1 MKYPSAY
8 LMVVGWFFLTSDPQ
22 ARTLYLN
29 PQDTLCDA
37 DEAIYISCSLDA
49 GSSPSN
55 YDSQIASVCAKGNL
69 SPGTGYVQYRYGNPG
84 AEVEYI
90 YPQEKS
96 PPQRKFKIYPPT
108 KELRSALRF
117 KDGQYSY
124 SFEAKGLAGYRLI
137 VKVGEQEV
145 ANKRCDEPGITHLV
159 DAAYRGIEPGEAE
172 RVP

>member
-1 MKYPSAY
+1 MKYSAFC
-8 LMVVGWFFLTSDPQ
+8 LLAALGGVFVNSSE
-22 ARTLYLN
+22 ARTRYLN

-49 GSSPSN
+49 GSSPSD
-55 YDSQIASVCAKGNL
+55 YDGQIASVCAKGNL
-69 SPGTGYVQYRYGNPG
+69 SPSTGYVQYRYGIPG
-84 AEVEYI
+84 AEVEYL

-96 PPQRKFKIYPPT
+96 PPRKKFKIYPPT

-117 KDGQYSY
+117 KDGQYLY

-145 ANKRCDEPGITHLV
+145 ANKRCDEPGINHLV
-159 DAAYRGIEPGEAE
+159 DAAYRGIEPGELE
-172 RVP
+172 GGP